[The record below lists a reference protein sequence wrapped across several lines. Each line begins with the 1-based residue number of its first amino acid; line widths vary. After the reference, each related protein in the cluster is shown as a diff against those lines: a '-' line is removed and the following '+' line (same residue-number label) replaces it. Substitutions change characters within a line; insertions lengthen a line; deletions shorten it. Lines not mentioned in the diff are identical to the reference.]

1 MLKFKLVFINHST
14 ILVQGMWTLVII
26 SHFLMLI
33 SFILL
38 TMSVHLNGHFVPSIG
53 GGLTLSSYS
62 IVSIMI
68 YVFTQ
73 SLIFFLII
81 TINKSI
87 NTIILEN
94 DYNIKND
101 RYKRFKRKMHIHTSS
116 NILIISTLAILFGA
130 VHTGMISETVHNI
143 FFIFGII
150 HYVYVILIEYNCFKE
165 ISKIISRINEL
176 NISKLS
182 VG

>member
-38 TMSVHLNGHFVPSIG
+38 AMSAFKGHFVPSIG

-101 RYKRFKRKMHIHTSS
+101 RYKYYKRKMHIHTSS

-130 VHTGMISETVHNI
+130 VHTGMINQTIHNI

-182 VG
+182 DG